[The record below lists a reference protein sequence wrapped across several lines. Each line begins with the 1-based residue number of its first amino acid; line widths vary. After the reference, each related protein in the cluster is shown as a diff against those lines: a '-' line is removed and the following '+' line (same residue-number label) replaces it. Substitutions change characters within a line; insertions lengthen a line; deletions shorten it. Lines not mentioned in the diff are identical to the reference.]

1 MVNGVGGVLV
11 QVLMLGVGG
20 GDGGGGGW
28 NGCLCGSDCVWRYV
42 LVLDIVGTA
51 GDNNTQ
57 FLPQNLSY

>member
-11 QVLMLGVGG
+11 QVLVLDVGG
-20 GDGGGGGW
+20 GGGGSGGW

-57 FLPQNLSY
+57 FLPQSLSY